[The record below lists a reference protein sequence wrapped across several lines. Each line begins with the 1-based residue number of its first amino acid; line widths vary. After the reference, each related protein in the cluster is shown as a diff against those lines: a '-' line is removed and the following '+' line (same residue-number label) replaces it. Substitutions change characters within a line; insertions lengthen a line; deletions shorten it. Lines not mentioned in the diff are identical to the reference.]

1 MMLVV
6 GGRLLLPFLAED
18 VDVADVMGIVASGAW
33 ALVLG
38 GSFPAALGSVDDRI
52 DAGEEV
58 LALGVEARLQVA
70 EAPVEELEA
79 SFVESVVPGVVEVD
93 VRQEELAGWELPG
106 VPRPELREL
115 QEGHVRLLD
124 VVKAEHRHLPLFVD
138 ADEVELLQ
146 SPFRGGV
153 DGLVDGVVRQ
163 ARATLEGL
171 DDAALH
177 PGLAEVKAGL
187 GLCRRGWW
195 GLGRI
200 FKKGEEPTLFRVSD
214 DDDDDDETGGRKA

>member
-1 MMLVV
+1 VSPKETFFRKKEDTFPSPGAPEESQESQETAENTRNV
-6 GGRLLLPFLAED
+6 RRKKARGVSRTGRPHFFD
-18 VDVADVMGIVASGAW
+18 TDGD
-33 ALVLG
+33 
-38 GSFPAALGSVDDRI
+38 
-52 DAGEEV
+52 
-58 LALGVEARLQVA
+58 
-70 EAPVEELEA
+70 
-79 SFVESVVPGVVEVD
+79 
-93 VRQEELAGWELPG
+93 
-106 VPRPELREL
+106 
-115 QEGHVRLLD
+115 
-124 VVKAEHRHLPLFVD
+124 LPLFVD